1 MENHTFK
8 LDTQK
13 SVKKNFLEKINS
25 VYSIGLFLTGLTSIG
40 GVIFTFKGIAEQHWK
55 EMGVAGFVQT
65 EFYYLSIIC
74 IFISLIKIL
83 IDESPFSKTLS
94 YCMRIVS
101 VLYLA
106 GAVLFP
112 RLSGYEPSGLR
123 IFSSADFVLIDGAV
137 LMFGAILYI
146 LSMLIEEGFKLQK
159 ELDEVL

>member
-1 MENHTFK
+1 M
-8 LDTQK
+8 
-13 SVKKNFLEKINS
+13 
-25 VYSIGLFLTGLTSIG
+25 
-40 GVIFTFKGIAEQHWK
+40 
-55 EMGVAGFVQT
+55 QT

-112 RLSGYEPSGLR
+112 RLSGYEPSRLR